1 MKTYKLILFFLIS
14 CISLHAQKSTNGIEI
29 YNSNIKELL
38 DFQNDEHDL
47 SGITTVKVRLSNE
60 LKNKAKSF
68 VWKVADDKV
77 IVEKNTLESVILK
90 AHKPGL
96 SKITYEVFD
105 ASKRSLG
112 TAEIPLSVPLF
123 VRVKEYSE
131 YNLAD
136 KALPKG
142 VNPADGQKFDAVLK
156 YAFLLDKKK
165 KILESAQK
173 LAYDVYKNIN
183 IRLVFENLNQK
194 IPPFYDRTTAYS
206 QVLLQGFARDF
217 DSGNKPNA
225 ALGWAPFNVAF
236 VTMGRVADRYTIF
249 ALINETKDLHSFQSI
264 FDFFQDKTV
273 PQSRKNMVIPF
284 WQEVFTK
291 ILAWVISH
299 ELGHTLLPENYVHTD
314 IKMYPDDLM
323 GAFYN
328 DSDIGLRKKDKID
341 WRTFP
346 LPGTYKWGK
355 MRGFNAYNE
364 ELISRNLPT
373 TVYPQ
378 FNKFFSLNN

>member
-1 MKTYKLILFFLIS
+1 MKTCKILLVLTI
-14 CISLHAQKSTNGIEI
+14 CCNAMQAQKSSTGIEI

-47 SGITTVKVRLSNE
+47 SGITAVKVGLSYE

-68 VWKVADDKV
+68 VWNVADDKA
-77 IVEKNTLESVILK
+77 IVEKNTLESVVLK

-105 ASKRSLG
+105 AFKKSLG
-112 TAEIPLSVPLF
+112 TAEIPFSVPLF
-123 VRVKEYSE
+123 VRVKEYSD

-142 VNPADGQKFDAVLK
+142 VNPAEGQKLDAVLK
-156 YAFLLDKKK
+156 YAFLLDKKE
-165 KILESAQK
+165 KILESAQR

-183 IRLVFENLNQK
+183 VRLVFENLNQK
-194 IPPFYDRTTAYS
+194 IPPFYDTSGAYS

-217 DSGNKPNA
+217 DFGNKPNA

-249 ALINETKDLHSFQSI
+249 SLNNQTTALHSFQSI
-264 FDFFQDKTV
+264 FDFFKDKSV
-273 PQSRKNMVIPF
+273 SQSRKNMVIPF
-284 WQEVFTK
+284 WQELFTK
-291 ILAWVISH
+291 ILAWAICH

-314 IKMYPDDLM
+314 IRKHPDDLM
-323 GAFYN
+323 GALYD
-328 DSDIGLRKKDKID
+328 DSDIGLQKKDKID

-346 LPGTYKWGK
+346 LPGTYKWSK

-373 TVYPQ
+373 TEYPQ
-378 FNKFFSLNN
+378 FNRFFSLNN